1 MSGICGFCQPGI
13 EVPRVRLDA
22 MLGACSLPGESG
34 CGRFTGNSIALGVSQ
49 RWSGQ
54 QIGRVSGVQIAVD
67 ADLHNLEE
75 LSTLLTGKGFNTA
88 QMSLV
93 DMLANLYLL
102 RGPDFV
108 QHLQGAFS
116 IAIWDERSR
125 HLLLAV
131 DRFGF
136 KTLYWSR
143 EAERLLFA
151 SRVGAVRAAQSTPAD
166 VNAQAITQFLLFSV
180 VPAPLTI
187 FRGIERLSPGYF
199 LIFKGGEVTTKRYWE
214 LEYNEDMGRDE
225 KYWARELREEMRG
238 AVHRSLRGCS
248 AETTGAYLSGG
259 TDSSSVVAFLSER
272 FQPAH
277 SFSMSFPIEGYNE
290 IQFARITAERFATRH
305 HERCLSP
312 EDAVAAIPKLIRYY
326 DEPFANSSAIASYYC
341 ALLARE
347 NGIDTLLAG
356 DGGDELFGGNA
367 RYATDKR
374 FALYHAIPLW
384 MRQGLIEPVAK
395 LLPATDGWLS
405 LPRRYI
411 RRAQMQ
417 NPRRIFS
424 YNMFLS
430 MESMKIFEPGFL
442 EQTPEPAS
450 LAIAEQHFFSA
461 RASSELNRLLYMDV
475 KMTLADNDLRKV
487 SGTAELAGVRV
498 RYPLLDTRL
507 AEFSGRI
514 PTKLKLKGMKK
525 RYIFKRAMK
534 GILPDEVLHKKKHGF
549 GVPLGEWFLHDSR
562 LKTLVQ
568 DVLRDPRTRQRGYFR
583 PEFVDELISMHQQE
597 HAGFYGEFV
606 WYLVALE
613 LWHREHV
620 ETSREV
626 PIAR

>member
-13 EVPRVRLDA
+13 EMPRVRLDA
-22 MLGACSLPGESG
+22 MLTACSVQGEL
-34 CGRFTGNSIALGVSQ
+34 GREGFSGNSVALGVSQ

-54 QIGRVSGVQIAVD
+54 QIGRCSGVQIAVD
-67 ADLHNLEE
+67 ADLHNQEE
-75 LSTLLTGKGFNTA
+75 LSMLLTERGFNTA
-88 QMSLV
+88 RMSLAEV
-93 DMLANLYLL
+93 LANLYLL
-102 RGPDFV
+102 QGPDFV
-108 QHLQGAFS
+108 QQLQGAFS
-116 IAIWDERSR
+116 IAIWDERVR

-151 SRVGAVRAAQSTPAD
+151 SRVGAVRAAQASPAD
-166 VNAQAITQFLLFSV
+166 VNPQAITQFLLFSV

-187 FRGIERLSPGYF
+187 FRGIERLSPGYL
-199 LIFKGGEVTTKRYWE
+199 LIFKGGEATTKRYWD

-225 KYWARELREEMRG
+225 KYWTRELREEMRA
-238 AVHRSLRGCS
+238 AVHRHLRGCS
-248 AETTGAYLSGG
+248 VESTGAYLSGG

-272 FQPAH
+272 FHPAY
-277 SFSMSFPIEGYNE
+277 SFSISFPLEGYNE
-290 IQFARITAERFATRH
+290 IQFARITAGRFATRH
-305 HERCLSP
+305 YERCLSP
-312 EDAVAAIPKLIRYY
+312 EDAIAAIPKLIRYY
-326 DEPFANSSAIASYYC
+326 DEPFANSSAIASYHC

-347 NGIDTLLAG
+347 HGVDMLLAG

-374 FALYHAIPLW
+374 FALYHSIPPW
-384 MRQGLIEPVAK
+384 MRQALIEPVAR

-411 RRAQMQ
+411 RRAQVQ

-430 MESMKIFEPGFL
+430 MEAKKIFERGFL
-442 EQTPEPAS
+442 EQAPEPAS
-450 LAIAEQHFFSA
+450 LTIAEQHFFSA
-461 RASSELNRLLYMDV
+461 HASSELNRLLYMDV

-507 AEFSGRI
+507 AEFSSRI
-514 PTKLKLKGMKK
+514 PAKLKLNGMEK

-583 PEFVDELISMHQQE
+583 PEFVDELISLHQRE

-613 LWHREHV
+613 LWHREHL
-620 ETSREV
+620 ETFREV
-626 PIAR
+626 PIAH

>member
-1 MSGICGFCQPGI
+1 MSGICGFCQPGA
-13 EVPRVRLDA
+13 EASRARLDA
-22 MLGACSLPGESG
+22 MVMACSLPGESG
-34 CGRFTGNSIALGVSQ
+34 QDGFAGNSIALGVSQ

-54 QIGRVSGVQIAVD
+54 LIGSVSGIQIAVD

-75 LSTLLTGKGFNTA
+75 LSPLLAGEGANIA
-88 QMSLV
+88 QMSV
-93 DMLANLYLL
+93 AEVLARLYLL

-108 QHLQGAFS
+108 QLLQGAFS
-116 IAIWDERSR
+116 IAIWDGRLR
-125 HLLLAV
+125 QLLLAV
-131 DRFGF
+131 DRLGF
-136 KTLYWSR
+136 KTLYWSK
-143 EAERLLFA
+143 EAECLLFA
-151 SRVGAVRAAQSTPAD
+151 SRVGAVRAAQATPAD
-166 VNAQAITQFLLFSV
+166 VNPQAITQFLLFSA

-187 FRGIERLSPGYF
+187 FGGIERLGPGYT
-199 LIFKGGEVTTKRYWE
+199 LLFKGGEVTKKRYWD
-214 LEYNEDMGRDE
+214 LEYNEDFSRDE
-225 KYWARELREEMRG
+225 KYWTRELREEMRA
-238 AVHRSLRGCS
+238 AVHRHLRGCS

-259 TDSSSVVAFLSER
+259 TDSSSVVAFMSER
-272 FQPAH
+272 FKPTH
-277 SFSMSFPIEGYNE
+277 SFSMSFPVEGFNE
-290 IQFARITAERFATRH
+290 IQFARIAAERFRTSH

-326 DEPFANSSAIASYYC
+326 DEPFANSSAIASYHC

-347 NGIDTLLAG
+347 HGVDTLLAG

-374 FALYHAIPLW
+374 FALYHSIPRW
-384 MRQGLIEPVAK
+384 MRQVLIEPVAK
-395 LLPATDGWLS
+395 LLPDTDGRLS

-417 NPRRIFS
+417 NPRRILS
-424 YNMFLS
+424 YNIFLS
-430 MESMKIFEPGFL
+430 MDANAIFEPDFL
-442 EQTPEPAS
+442 AETPES
-450 LAIAEQHFFSA
+450 TLLAIPEEHFCSA
-461 RASSELNRLLYMDV
+461 HASNELNRLLYMDV

-507 AEFSGRI
+507 AEFSGRM
-514 PTKLKLKGMKK
+514 PAKLKLKGMEK

-534 GILPDEVLHKKKHGF
+534 GILPDEVLRKKKHGF

-568 DVLRDPRTRQRGYFR
+568 DVLCDPRTRQRGYFR
-583 PEFVDELISMHQQE
+583 PEFVDELISLHRQG
-597 HAGFYGEFV
+597 HAGFYGEIV

-613 LWHREHV
+613 LWHREHL